1 MTVQGYVVSQLPFFL
16 SAELK
21 NLRLW
26 VDAASQNAWDT
37 GKSYLENLG
46 WVVRKPVNANPG
58 LKVNQGI
65 NFSCLKMFFTF
76 CLFCSMRLL
85 KF

>member
-1 MTVQGYVVSQLPFFL
+1 MVTVMILGYVAIVSHVCFVAIFP

-37 GKSYLENLG
+37 GKN
-46 WVVRKPVNANPG
+46 
-58 LKVNQGI
+58 
-65 NFSCLKMFFTF
+65 KMIT
-76 CLFCSMRLL
+76 
-85 KF
+85 

>member
-1 MTVQGYVVSQLPFFL
+1 MTVQGYVVSQLPFFS

-37 GKSYLENLG
+37 GKSYLENWMTISIG
-46 WVVRKPVNANPG
+46 NH
-58 LKVNQGI
+58 LKE
-65 NFSCLKMFFTF
+65 FTLRVIF
-76 CLFCSMRLL
+76 RRG
-85 KF
+85 